1 MINMKYCIKC
11 GNKLNDNDK
20 FCNKC
25 GYKIKK
31 KISIK
36 TKKTII
42 VSIITIV
49 LILIIIPINIV
60 LIKNFTAHRLYEK
73 EIKNYIYDKDS
84 KVTYKDSY
92 HCKECLNN
100 CDGSCFGTTD
110 IENCMIYE
118 FKVKE
123 NDFKYRAYYIINND
137 EIEYVSDRKEKLDN
151 KIIKDKFKNKY
162 KDYKIEIN
170 YTPNKFDKRRLNIDS
185 GTTKVDI
192 TKYGTVSSVLTKE
205 LYNDIHS
212 IIENTGYIRLH
223 TDENIYLSFYK
234 KAITLNYN
242 YKNKYETDNI
252 HYKYEKYYEVKLENK
267 TYEEVIKEIMNN
279 YDRY

>member
-25 GYKIKK
+25 RYKIK

-73 EIKNYIYDKDS
+73 EMKNYIYDKDS

-92 HCKECLNN
+92 HCKECLND

-123 NDFKYRAYYIINND
+123 NDFKYRAYYIINNNV
-137 EIEYVSDRKEKLDN
+137 IEYVSDRKEKLDN

>member
-73 EIKNYIYDKDS
+73 EMKNYIYDKDS

-92 HCKECLNN
+92 HCKECLND

-162 KDYKIEIN
+162 KDYKIEI
-170 YTPNKFDKRRLNIDS
+170 
-185 GTTKVDI
+185 
-192 TKYGTVSSVLTKE
+192 
-205 LYNDIHS
+205 IHQ
-212 IIENTGYIRLH
+212 INL
-223 TDENIYLSFYK
+223 
-234 KAITLNYN
+234 
-242 YKNKYETDNI
+242 
-252 HYKYEKYYEVKLENK
+252 
-267 TYEEVIKEIMNN
+267 IKE
-279 YDRY
+279 D